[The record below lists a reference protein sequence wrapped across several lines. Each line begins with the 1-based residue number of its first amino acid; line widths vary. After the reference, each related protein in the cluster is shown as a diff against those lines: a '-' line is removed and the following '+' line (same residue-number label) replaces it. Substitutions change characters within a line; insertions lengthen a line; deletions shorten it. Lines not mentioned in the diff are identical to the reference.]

1 MNDKTVVRGGWGN
14 VYGAS
19 PQAAPGTVG
28 PYGFRVQSTW
38 VGSLDGITPYNLFS
52 NPFPQGFSAPPGAA
66 AGLLT
71 GAGGVIQ
78 GVLRDTVTPYTMQ
91 WNFNIQRALPADITL
106 EVGYVGNRGLQLQ
119 RNTESGLDLD
129 QINPVYLSLGSHLND
144 LVPNPFYGLVDS
156 GVLAAPQV
164 SRAQLLRPYPQFTS
178 VIPLFSSGSSSTY
191 HGLQIRFSKRYS
203 HGLQFE
209 GSYVWSK
216 VVDNGSSHQDS
227 YNILPDRSVTSYD
240 IPHRFVIGYIYELPF
255 GCGRRFGSNASGPVN
270 WVLGGWKF
278 NGITT
283 LQSGGPLSIS
293 ASNVSV
299 LGNPV
304 ERANNNGHSAA
315 LSGDV
320 HQRLNRYFDTSVF
333 SQPAPFTLGNV
344 SPYISDLRAPYV
356 NNFDLSLFKDF
367 FPREYL
373 RIQFRAEF
381 LNAFNRVQFSAP
393 NTSVTSTSFGVISS
407 QANSP
412 RQIQFGLKLLF

>member
-1 MNDKTVVRGGWGN
+1 M
-14 VYGAS
+14 
-19 PQAAPGTVG
+19 
-28 PYGFRVQSTW
+28 
-38 VGSLDGITPYNLFS
+38 
-52 NPFPQGFSAPPGAA
+52 
-66 AGLLT
+66 
-71 GAGGVIQ
+71 
-78 GVLRDTVTPYTMQ
+78 
-91 WNFNIQRALPADITL
+91 
-106 EVGYVGNRGLQLQ
+106 
-119 RNTESGLDLD
+119 
-129 QINPVYLSLGSHLND
+129 
-144 LVPNPFYGLVDS
+144 
-156 GVLAAPQV
+156 
-164 SRAQLLRPYPQFTS
+164 LRPYPQFTS

-209 GSYVWSK
+209 GSYAWSK

-255 GCGRRFGSNASGPVN
+255 GRGRRFGSNASGPVN
-270 WVLGGWKF
+270 WVLGGWQF

-293 ASNVSV
+293 ASNVSG

-304 ERANNNGHSAA
+304 ERANNSGHSAA
-315 LSGDV
+315 SSGDV

-356 NNFDLSLFKDF
+356 NNFDLSLFKEF